1 MDNIFSKITDY
12 EFFDRLFPGFLVCFY
27 YSSLSN
33 DSFNIAEISTISA
46 IAMIAIMYFV
56 GLTVSRIGSLIIE
69 PLAKKAKLIQ
79 YHKGFY
85 LAERNDPKI
94 KVLLKDFNMYRNIA
108 ASAIISI
115 VMTLIRAVSL
125 PFDGGELAVRIT
137 VLALVFVVY
146 FAAYA
151 KQSVSINNRIKHAK
165 ERNLK

>member
-1 MDNIFSKITDY
+1 MKEL
-12 EFFDRLFPGFLVCFY
+12 EFAFPLLLHSDTLVLRSNHASRRAKG
-27 YSSLSN
+27 SSVSATGRAP
-33 DSFNIAEISTISA
+33 SAA